1 VVVKKMPGIKT
12 FFLAACLAASPPALC
27 QERRLAE
34 KAADTVV
41 RLPAG
46 WYAKELPQDGV
57 TTFGLRGST
66 DTVMAGAF
74 AFPDARRVVTM
85 LAEQVTP
92 TFALE
97 KLSPIRTLAD
107 GTLRG
112 GSSLAAA
119 DGRWQQKIILAR
131 PLANRKTALVALY
144 TADRHGQPGLKN
156 KLRDLDSVMAQL
168 KAGRVIA
175 ATAVPAGNQKK

>member
-1 VVVKKMPGIKT
+1 VVVKKMTGIKI
-12 FFLAACLAASPPALC
+12 FLLAACLVASAPALC
-27 QERRLAE
+27 QDKLLAQ
-34 KAADTVV
+34 KVAGKTVQ
-41 RLPAG
+41 LPAG
-46 WYAKELPQDGV
+46 WYAKEPPQDGV

-74 AFPDARRVVTM
+74 AFPDARLVVTM
-85 LAEQVTP
+85 LAGQVTP
-92 TFALE
+92 TFAME
-97 KLSPIRTLAD
+97 KLLPIRTLAD
-107 GTLRG
+107 GTQQG
-112 GSSLAAA
+112 GSSLKAA

-144 TADRHGQPGLKN
+144 TADRDGQPALKN